1 MVVSNVDIFTD
12 VPYSYNKKNLNNRF
26 VCSFPLAS
34 LSGLTVF
41 FIWPESKQTLRLK

>member
-1 MVVSNVDIFTD
+1 MFVSNVDIFND
-12 VPYSYNKKNLNNRF
+12 VPYIYDKKSSRNRF
-26 VCSFPLAS
+26 VCSFPLVS